1 MRIRSFFPAGAG
13 LLVVLASTQA
23 FGHGAA
29 RDSAADP
36 DRRIEFPDTAEHQTV
51 VVDLH
56 THSVFSDGHVWP
68 KIRVEEA
75 LRDGLDA
82 LAITEHL
89 EYQPHRADIPHPD
102 RNAAI
107 REAQAA
113 AEATDLIII
122 PGSEIT
128 REAPAGHVNA
138 VFISDANALLK
149 VENPPADSGDPADPG
164 GTLAYYSAANQW
176 PAENAIEAANAQN
189 AFVFWNHP
197 YWTRQKPDAIARM
210 NDFHRANIEAG
221 KLHGIE
227 IANGQ
232 DYSAES
238 HQIALDFNLT
248 LVGVSDVHDLIDW
261 DYQPGKGGHRP
272 VNLVLVKERTAQ
284 AIKQALFERR
294 TLVWFR
300 NLLIAREP
308 EMNAMLAASL
318 AITSAAY
325 RPGTQVLD
333 VTIANAS
340 DARFELRNTGKV
352 TFMDHADRIS
362 VPPHGEL
369 SFSVKPG
376 AVQEKISLTFNVSN
390 ALLAPRTPASITLE
404 GSIAQP

>member
-1 MRIRSFFPAGAG
+1 MGIRTLSLASAG
-13 LLVVLASTQA
+13 LLILLTASQA
-23 FGHGAA
+23 LGHGAA
-29 RDSAADP
+29 RESAADP
-36 DRRIEFPDTAEHQTV
+36 DRRIEFPDTADHLTV

-102 RNAAI
+102 RNTAF

-113 AEATDLIII
+113 AKATDLIVI

-138 VFISDANALLK
+138 VFISDANALLN
-149 VENPPADSGDPADPG
+149 VENPPGDSADPADPG
-164 GTLAYYSAANQW
+164 GTRAYYDAANEW
-176 PAENAIEAANAQN
+176 PSQNAIEAANAQN

-210 NDFHRANIEAG
+210 NEFHRANIEAG

-238 HQIALDFNLT
+238 HQIALDFDLT

-261 DYQPGKGGHRP
+261 DYQPANGGHRP
-272 VNLVLVKERTAQ
+272 VNLVLVKERSAE
-284 AIKQALFERR
+284 AIRQALFDGR

-318 AITSAAY
+318 AITNAAY
-325 RPGTQVLD
+325 RPGTQVLQ
-333 VTIANAS
+333 VTIANSS
-340 DARFELRNTGKV
+340 DARFDLQNTGEI

-369 SFSVKPG
+369 TFSVKPG
-376 AVQEKISLTFNVSN
+376 GIQEQIALTFSVNN
-390 ALLAPRTPASITLE
+390 ALLGPRTPAAITLE
-404 GSIAQP
+404 ADIAQP